1 MVIVL
6 AFFVVMVVL
15 DVLASRFGYDSHL
28 ELWSDELG
36 RATPR

>member
-6 AFFVVMVVL
+6 VFFVVMVVL
-15 DVLASRFGYDSHL
+15 DILVSRFGHDSRL